1 MIANGY
7 AMPTK
12 LKSILDLA
20 IGLGWF
26 LACVAPSVLAGEK
39 MSGRAVFF
47 ATPPTTIPI
56 GAIADEHVLRH
67 GAERGIQMEMNN
79 PAASCGVSNTQT
91 KKSLVASHGELNPE
105 RFSGADWLKDCSL
118 LRTGSCDLVHGR
130 GACFGYQIW
139 VAPNGDRLVA
149 KYSGVILPDAKSD
162 KKPPDTILRGTWVY
176 VRGSGIYAGV
186 AGAGRYSGKYR
197 SATEYELEWSG
208 EIERLATAEQQKGE

>member
-1 MIANGY
+1 MNANGY

-12 LKSILDLA
+12 LKSILDSA

-26 LACVAPSVLAGEK
+26 LACLCPSALAGEK
-39 MSGRAVFF
+39 MSGRAVFL

-67 GAERGIQMEMNN
+67 GAERGTQME
-79 PAASCGVSNTQT
+79 
-91 KKSLVASHGELNPE
+91 
-105 RFSGADWLKDCSL
+105 FSGADWLKDCSL

-130 GACFGYQIW
+130 GGCFGYQIW

-176 VRGSGIYAGV
+176 VKGSGIYAGV
-186 AGAGRYSGKYR
+186 AGAGRYSGKHR

-208 EIERLATAEQQKGE
+208 EIERRATAEQQKGE

>member
-1 MIANGY
+1 MNANGY

-12 LKSILDLA
+12 LKSFLDSA

-26 LACVAPSVLAGEK
+26 LACVCPSALAGEK
-39 MSGRAVFF
+39 MSGRAVFL
-47 ATPPTTIPI
+47 ATPPNTIPI

-67 GAERGIQMEMNN
+67 GAERGTQME
-79 PAASCGVSNTQT
+79 
-91 KKSLVASHGELNPE
+91 
-105 RFSGADWLKDCSL
+105 FSGADWLKDCSL

-176 VRGSGIYAGV
+176 IRGSGIYAGFT
-186 AGAGRYSGKYR
+186 GAGRYSGKYR

-208 EIERLATAEQQKGE
+208 EIERRVTAEQSNGV

>member
-1 MIANGY
+1 MNANGY

-26 LACVAPSVLAGEK
+26 LSCVAPSALAGEK
-39 MSGRAVFF
+39 MSGRAVFL

-67 GAERGIQMEMNN
+67 GAERGIQME
-79 PAASCGVSNTQT
+79 
-91 KKSLVASHGELNPE
+91 
-105 RFSGADWLKDCSL
+105 FSGADWLKDCSL

-208 EIERLATAEQQKGE
+208 EIERRATAEQQKGE

>member
-1 MIANGY
+1 MNANGY

-26 LACVAPSVLAGEK
+26 LACVAPSALAGEK
-39 MSGRAVFF
+39 MLGRAVFL

-67 GAERGIQMEMNN
+67 GAERGTQME
-79 PAASCGVSNTQT
+79 
-91 KKSLVASHGELNPE
+91 
-105 RFSGADWLKDCSL
+105 FSGADWLKDCSL

-176 VRGSGIYAGV
+176 VRGSGIYADV

-197 SATEYELEWSG
+197 STTEYELEWSG
-208 EIERLATAEQQKGE
+208 EIERRATAEQQKGE

>member
-1 MIANGY
+1 MNANGY

-12 LKSILDLA
+12 LKPILDSA

-26 LACVAPSVLAGEK
+26 LACVCPSALAGEK
-39 MSGRAVFF
+39 MSGRAVFL

-67 GAERGIQMEMNN
+67 GAERGTQME
-79 PAASCGVSNTQT
+79 
-91 KKSLVASHGELNPE
+91 
-105 RFSGADWLKDCSL
+105 FSGADWLKDCSL
-118 LRTGSCDLVHGR
+118 LRTGSCDLVHER

-162 KKPPDTILRGTWVY
+162 KKSPDTILRGTWVY

-208 EIERLATAEQQKGE
+208 EIERRDTAEQQKGE

>member
-1 MIANGY
+1 MNANGY

-26 LACVAPSVLAGEK
+26 LACVAPSALAGEK
-39 MSGRAVFF
+39 MSGRAVFL

-67 GAERGIQMEMNN
+67 GAERGIQME
-79 PAASCGVSNTQT
+79 
-91 KKSLVASHGELNPE
+91 
-105 RFSGADWLKDCSL
+105 FSGADWLKDCSL

-176 VRGSGIYAGV
+176 VRGSGIYADV

-208 EIERLATAEQQKGE
+208 EIERRATAEQQKGE

>member
-1 MIANGY
+1 MNANGY

-12 LKSILDLA
+12 LKPILDSA

-26 LACVAPSVLAGEK
+26 LACVGPSALAGET
-39 MSGRAVFF
+39 MSGRAVFL

-67 GAERGIQMEMNN
+67 GAERGTQME
-79 PAASCGVSNTQT
+79 
-91 KKSLVASHGELNPE
+91 
-105 RFSGADWLKDCSL
+105 FSGADWLKDCSL

-208 EIERLATAEQQKGE
+208 EIERRDTAEQQKGE

>member
-1 MIANGY
+1 MNANGY

-12 LKSILDLA
+12 LKPILVLA

-26 LACVAPSVLAGEK
+26 LACVCPSALAGEK
-39 MSGRAVFF
+39 MSGRAVFL

-67 GAERGIQMEMNN
+67 GAERG
-79 PAASCGVSNTQT
+79 TQI
-91 KKSLVASHGELNPE
+91 E
-105 RFSGADWLKDCSL
+105 FSGADWLKDCSL

-149 KYSGVILPDAKSD
+149 KYSGVILPEAKSD

-176 VRGSGIYAGV
+176 VRGSGVYAG
-186 AGAGRYSGKYR
+186 ATGAGRYSGKYR

-208 EIERLATAEQQKGE
+208 EIERRATAEQQKGE

>member
-1 MIANGY
+1 MNANGY

-26 LACVAPSVLAGEK
+26 LACVAPSALAGEK
-39 MSGRAVFF
+39 MSGRAVFL
-47 ATPPTTIPI
+47 ATPPTTIPD

-67 GAERGIQMEMNN
+67 GAERGTQME
-79 PAASCGVSNTQT
+79 
-91 KKSLVASHGELNPE
+91 
-105 RFSGADWLKDCSL
+105 FSGADWLKDCSL

-176 VRGSGIYAGV
+176 VRGSGIYADV

-208 EIERLATAEQQKGE
+208 EIERRATAEQQKGE

>member
-1 MIANGY
+1 MNANGY

-12 LKSILDLA
+12 FKPILDSA

-26 LACVAPSVLAGEK
+26 LACVCPSALAGEK
-39 MSGRAVFF
+39 MSGRAVFL

-67 GAERGIQMEMNN
+67 GAERGTQME
-79 PAASCGVSNTQT
+79 
-91 KKSLVASHGELNPE
+91 
-105 RFSGADWLKDCSL
+105 FSGADWLKDCSL

-162 KKPPDTILRGTWVY
+162 KKSPDTILRGTWVY

-208 EIERLATAEQQKGE
+208 EIERRDTAEQQKGE

>member
-26 LACVAPSVLAGEK
+26 LACVAPSALAGEK
-39 MSGRAVFF
+39 MSGRAVFL

-67 GAERGIQMEMNN
+67 GAERGTQME
-79 PAASCGVSNTQT
+79 
-91 KKSLVASHGELNPE
+91 
-105 RFSGADWLKDCSL
+105 FSGADWLKDCSL

-176 VRGSGIYAGV
+176 VRGSGIYADV

-208 EIERLATAEQQKGE
+208 EIERRATAEQQKGE

>member
-1 MIANGY
+1 MNANGY

-26 LACVAPSVLAGEK
+26 LACVAPSALAGEK
-39 MSGRAVFF
+39 MSGRAVFL

-67 GAERGIQMEMNN
+67 GAERGIQME
-79 PAASCGVSNTQT
+79 
-91 KKSLVASHGELNPE
+91 
-105 RFSGADWLKDCSL
+105 FSGADWLKDCSL

-139 VAPNGDRLVA
+139 VAPNGDHLVA

-176 VRGSGIYAGV
+176 VRGSGIYADV

-208 EIERLATAEQQKGE
+208 EIERRATAEKQKGE

>member
-1 MIANGY
+1 MNANGY

-26 LACVAPSVLAGEK
+26 LACVAPSALAGEK
-39 MSGRAVFF
+39 MSGRAVFL

-67 GAERGIQMEMNN
+67 GAERGIQME
-79 PAASCGVSNTQT
+79 
-91 KKSLVASHGELNPE
+91 
-105 RFSGADWLKDCSL
+105 FSGADWLKDCSL

-176 VRGSGIYAGV
+176 VRGSGIYADV
-186 AGAGRYSGKYR
+186 AGARRYSGKYR

-208 EIERLATAEQQKGE
+208 EIERRATAEQQKGE

>member
-1 MIANGY
+1 MNANGY
-7 AMPTK
+7 TMPTK
-12 LKSILDLA
+12 LKSILDSA

-26 LACVAPSVLAGEK
+26 LACVCPSALAGEK
-39 MSGRAVFF
+39 MSGWAVFL

-67 GAERGIQMEMNN
+67 GAERGTQME
-79 PAASCGVSNTQT
+79 
-91 KKSLVASHGELNPE
+91 
-105 RFSGADWLKDCSL
+105 FSGADWLKDCSL

-176 VRGSGIYAGV
+176 IRGSGIYAGV

-208 EIERLATAEQQKGE
+208 EIERRVTAEQPKGE